1 MRCWKYIFVLLVLA
15 NILLFL
21 AIFKHDDNLHLVFC
35 DVGQGDGI
43 LVYRKNIQVVIDGGP
58 DRKILSCL
66 GRHMSFFDRQIEYVV
81 LTNSDLDHYGGLIDI
96 FQRFR
101 VLGYGTSGV
110 QKDDGAFRELVSSIR
125 IENIVPTNIFL
136 GNRMKISSSAS
147 ESINQENIKFEAVW
161 PPKNIDILRENNYL
175 EGQDVNTNSVVLELE
190 YNRFRALLT
199 GDIVPPA
206 TDLMVEVWREMN
218 FANPRADILKVP
230 HHGSKNGL
238 TEALAENTMPS
249 LAVISD
255 GKDNKFGHPHEET
268 LRILGNLGIM
278 ILRTDQVGE
287 IEIVT
292 DGENWWVQNPR

>member
-268 LRILGNLGIM
+268 LRILGNLGIR

-292 DGENWWVQNPR
+292 DGENWWVQHPR